1 MFISSTEKSVINARL
16 EFLEEKVNSLTALFM
31 QMGMKAPAEVKTKSR
46 KWNQASKTAASA
58 RMKKYWADKRAKK
71 VAA

>member
-1 MFISSTEKSVINARL
+1 MFISSKEKSVINARL
-16 EFLEEKVNSLTALFM
+16 EFLEERVNSLTALLLKT
-31 QMGMKAPAEVKTKSR
+31 GIKAPEEVKPKSR
-46 KWNQASKTAASA
+46 KWNQASKVAASA

>member
-16 EFLEEKVNSLTALFM
+16 EFLEERVNSLTALLLKT
-31 QMGMKAPAEVKTKSR
+31 GIKAPKEVKPKIR
-46 KWNQASKTAASA
+46 KWNQASKAAASA